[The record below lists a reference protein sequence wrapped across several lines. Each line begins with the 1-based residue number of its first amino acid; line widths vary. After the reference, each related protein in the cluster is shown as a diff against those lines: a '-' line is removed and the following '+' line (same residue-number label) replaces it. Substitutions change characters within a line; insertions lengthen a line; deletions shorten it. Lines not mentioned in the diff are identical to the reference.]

1 LISLPNLAV
10 RQAIRDEKGNTPHF
24 LFVVLLWLK
33 VTGSG
38 AKACFTF
45 PYDYFWLWT
54 TFFFGLM
61 SQPKGLTLKQII
73 YLERTRIINVK

>member
-33 VTGSG
+33 VTGSE

-45 PYDYFWLWT
+45 SDDYFGYGQR
-54 TFFFGLM
+54 FFFSLM
-61 SQPKGLTLKQII
+61 SQPEGLTLKQII
-73 YLERTRIINVK
+73 YLERARIINVK